1 MTKIHVP
8 VGISNKLS
16 PKFTG
21 PFKVI
26 ETTGGNKFK
35 VQHVH
40 TVEVQ
45 VRYLDELKHIN
56 MALKKGQS
64 VENTSQIN

>member
-26 ETTGGNKFK
+26 ERAWGNKFK
-35 VQHVH
+35 VHVH
-40 TVEVQ
+40 TGEVQ
-45 VRYLDELKHIN
+45 VRHLDELKHIN
-56 MALKKGQS
+56 MALEEGQS
-64 VENTSQIN
+64 VENTSQMN